1 MSSSVLS
8 LLWAMLAVASA
19 DVPALQGASTSTIT
33 IGNETEAGSSNT
45 YVLAMQKCKGSST
58 WTNHGL
64 WPEWGQD
71 CGGDAF
77 DVSQIS
83 SIKSSMEKYWLS
95 CPEYSDS
102 NEEFWSHEWSKH
114 GTCTTMS
121 QLDYFTEGLSLRSKY
136 QGGCT
141 SSDGSS
147 CEFDCS
153 ASFTCTHK

>member
-1 MSSSVLS
+1 
-8 LLWAMLAVASA
+8 
-19 DVPALQGASTSTIT
+19 
-33 IGNETEAGSSNT
+33 
-45 YVLAMQKCKGSST
+45 MQKCKGSST
-58 WTNHGL
+58 WTLHGL
-64 WPEWGQD
+64 WPEWGQN
-71 CGGDAF
+71 CAGDAF

-83 SIKSSMEKYWLS
+83 SIKSQMEKYWLS

-121 QLDYFTEGLSLRSKY
+121 QLDYFTEGLNLRSKY
-136 QGGCT
+136 AGDIGATHTNRTRLLLVYRTTQPPPTAYRLPLTTRRSPPLCRYQGSCT

-153 ASFTCTHK
+153 ASFTCTHQ